1 MEPRATIDHS
11 NGESIILIDGRP
23 AGLPVA
29 DTEAAIVCR
38 WLNSALLDVEFRTK
52 TTDPVV
58 EENVMLADLV
68 DVALTSRLTGLRFV
82 LADALNAL
90 GPVWHTF
97 RSPVRFRGT
106 EFRPGD
112 SGLLVAVGRKVEA
125 FQTGFIP
132 SWVKRTGPDWD
143 QSARVV
149 LPAKLRERFRI
160 RSTQNARPARL
171 PVACSGSAVRPPW
184 E

>member
-1 MEPRATIDHS
+1 VEPRATIDHS

-112 SGLLVAVGRKVEA
+112 SGLLV
-125 FQTGFIP
+125 
-132 SWVKRTGPDWD
+132 
-143 QSARVV
+143 
-149 LPAKLRERFRI
+149 KLRERFRI